1 MRNWIQRIGGNR
13 KLQICNYQFAI
24 CNLSVCLLAILL
36 LCPHSLPAQS
46 STVAPLIKLLE
57 TGRVPSERQAAVLEM
72 ICTRGEAADLAVV
85 VKQLAKPDG
94 MQPSVRRK
102 VIELLTDASVTRK
115 VQPTGDLSPLAVLI
129 ESSSASKDA
138 DLQRAAI
145 RLAAAWK
152 LKEVAPTLRQ
162 LATSD
167 NADPALQQA
176 ALDGLVAIGGA
187 ENHETIGQVARHGK
201 SVGIR
206 AAAVASLARFDSQSA
221 AVAAADVLAAA
232 GPQDDIAPMLDALL
246 GRKDGADKLAAALE
260 TKPLPADAAKLALRH
275 MYSVGRSDQAL
286 SDVLSKAAG
295 VALDAPPPPQ
305 EEVAK
310 IAAEVVAKGDAARGE
325 RIFRRADLSCM
336 KCHAVAQAGGSV
348 GPDLSAVGSISPV
361 DYVVNSILNPNL
373 AIKEQ
378 FVTRRILTFDGEV
391 LTGIQIDRDDQR
403 LRLRDA
409 AGKIIEIPTDDIDQE
424 GEGNSLMPQGLT
436 KFLTHQEFLDL
447 AKFLSELGKPG
458 PYAIR
463 KTPAIQ
469 RWRVLKD
476 PPAEI
481 TAEVPNVEILRE
493 LVLDTAPD
501 AWTTAYGM
509 VGGALPLAELAP
521 QRPAVVWLQGE
532 MEVTAAGP
540 LVVQVASTERVRLW
554 INAEPY
560 DPPRVERFFSAG
572 KRTLVLRLDVS
583 ASENPELKVEFLK
596 PEGSPAQFVV
606 VGGM

>member
-1 MRNWIQRIGGNR
+1 LPLGRG
-13 KLQICNYQFAI
+13 LPF
-24 CNLSVCLLAILL
+24 LLTVFLL
-36 LCPHSLPAQS
+36 TVAPSLTFSQS

-57 TGRVPSERQAAVLEM
+57 SGRVPPERQGAVLEM

-85 VKQLAKPDG
+85 VKLLAKPDG
-94 MQPSVRRK
+94 LQPAARRK
-102 VIELLTDASVTRK
+102 VIELLTDAAVTRK
-115 VQPTGDLSPLAVLI
+115 VQPTGDLSPLVAVI
-129 ESSSASKDA
+129 DDAASSKDA
-138 DLQRAAI
+138 VLQRAAI
-145 RLAAAWK
+145 RLAAAWQ
-152 LKEVAPTLRQ
+152 LREVAGKLRE
-162 LATSD
+162 LATGD
-167 NADPALQQA
+167 NVDPLLQEA
-176 ALDGLVAIGGA
+176 ALEGLVAIGGA
-187 ENHETIGQVARHGK
+187 DNRRVLEQVAQFGK
-201 SVGIR
+201 SV
-206 AAAVASLARFDSQSA
+206 AVRSA
-221 AVAAADVLAAA
+221 AVAGLARLDTAAA
-232 GPQDDIAPMLDALL
+232 AKHAAEVLKVATSQDDIGPMLDALL
-246 GRKDGADKLAAALE
+246 GRKEGVGELAQALHSN
-260 TKPLPADAAKLALRH
+260 PPPADAAKLALRH

-286 SDVLSKAAG
+286 SDELSKAAG
-295 VALDAPPPPQ
+295 IALDAPPPSQ

-310 IAAEVVAKGDAARGE
+310 IAAEVTAKGDAARGE
-325 RIFRRADLSCM
+325 RVFRRADLSCL

-348 GPDLSAVGSISPV
+348 GPELSAVGSISPV

-378 FVTRRILTFDGEV
+378 FVTRRVLTFDGEV

-403 LRLRDA
+403 LRLKDA
-409 AGKIIEIPTDDIDQE
+409 AGKTIVVPAGNIDQE
-424 GEGNSLMPQGLT
+424 GEGKSLMPQGLT

-463 KTPAIQ
+463 KTPSIQ
-469 RWRVLKD
+469 RWRVLKN
-476 PPAEI
+476 PPPEI

-493 LVLDTAPD
+493 FVMDTPPD
-501 AWTTAYGM
+501 AWTTAYGT
-509 VGGALPLAELAP
+509 VGGALPLAEIAP

-540 LVVQVASTERVRLW
+540 LVVQIASTERLHLW

-572 KRTLVLRLDVS
+572 KRTLILRVDVS

-596 PEGSPAQFVV
+596 PEGSPAQFTV